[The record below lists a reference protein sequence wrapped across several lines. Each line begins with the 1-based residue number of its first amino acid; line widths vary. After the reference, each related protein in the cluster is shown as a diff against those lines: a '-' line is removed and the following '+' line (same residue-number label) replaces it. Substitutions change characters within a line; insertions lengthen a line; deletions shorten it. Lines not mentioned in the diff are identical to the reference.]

1 MHRSCRG
8 AVALL
13 CILTLI
19 FSAVPALAEFSP
31 RYARA
36 RESQDISLA
45 LTAQFDTHAPL
56 SDASCALLNEWLQQT
71 DLTIAIQ
78 GKNESISLN
87 HAASPLL
94 SIAFARQSDYT
105 LTSFSSSGA
114 AYLTRPDQKDALAL
128 LTETDYSLP
137 DFSGLPDLYAA
148 LAQDLYPFLAGVVSP
163 KSSQTTTSI
172 KNANASASYTNY
184 TLTAEQ
190 MNQIW
195 PNLLEML
202 LPLMQEALSGQERW
216 YQEAEALL
224 KELIF
229 SGECR
234 FKRFLDKSKG
244 DMGLQFTGNAA
255 KGDDLRKVTL
265 FGGYTPGKGG
275 YISLA
280 LPAVKGDNN
289 FKISFTG
296 KTTTKENTR
305 TLIFESSFARTMD
318 GKSQS
323 FSMEGT
329 LKNAVK
335 NGDES
340 WSGKITLNTKGD
352 ALSASYTSTPS
363 LSFTD
368 EGLQGEIALQKK
380 ENKETKIK
388 GTICIAPAGA
398 QAFAAP
404 GATTAQDL
412 RSLNDE
418 QARAIVAREM
428 LPLSRMLYQMMAALP
443 EESRALLT
451 HDLRTDEWM
460 NGESVPV
467 IPGNPKDSW
476 ILDEDDENCWIVEE
490 DEE

>member
-1 MHRSCRG
+1 
-8 AVALL
+8 
-13 CILTLI
+13 
-19 FSAVPALAEFSP
+19 
-31 RYARA
+31 
-36 RESQDISLA
+36 
-45 LTAQFDTHAPL
+45 
-56 SDASCALLNEWLQQT
+56 
-71 DLTIAIQ
+71 
-78 GKNESISLN
+78 
-87 HAASPLL
+87 
-94 SIAFARQSDYT
+94 
-105 LTSFSSSGA
+105 
-114 AYLTRPDQKDALAL
+114 
-128 LTETDYSLP
+128 
-137 DFSGLPDLYAA
+137 
-148 LAQDLYPFLAGVVSP
+148 
-163 KSSQTTTSI
+163 
-172 KNANASASYTNY
+172 
-184 TLTAEQ
+184 
-190 MNQIW
+190 
-195 PNLLEML
+195 ML

-255 KGDDLRKVTL
+255 KGEDLRKVTL

-296 KTTTKENTR
+296 KTTTKENTC
-305 TLIFESSFARTMD
+305 TLIFEGSLARTMD

-329 LKNAVK
+329 LKNTVK

-340 WSGKITLNTKGD
+340 WSGKITLNTKSD
-352 ALSASYTSTPS
+352 ALSAIYTITPS
-363 LSFTD
+363 LFFTD

-388 GTICIAPAGA
+388 GTIHIAPAGGEA
-398 QAFAAP
+398 TAAP
-404 GATTAQDL
+404 GATAAQDL

-418 QARAIVAREM
+418 QARAIVAQEM
-428 LPLSRMLYQMMAALP
+428 IPLSRMLYQMMTALP
-443 EESRALLT
+443 DESRILLT

-467 IPGNPKDSW
+467 IPGNSKDSW